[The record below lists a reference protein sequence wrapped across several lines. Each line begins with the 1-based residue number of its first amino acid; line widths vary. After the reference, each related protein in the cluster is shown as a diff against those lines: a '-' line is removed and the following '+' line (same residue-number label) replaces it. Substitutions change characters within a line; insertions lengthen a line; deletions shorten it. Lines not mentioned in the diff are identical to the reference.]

1 MPKGFR
7 FHEHTADIT
16 IEAWGPDLLTAF
28 EQSAKAT
35 MEVMVDTSGVSSD
48 EPTDIDVEGIDLQE
62 LLVEWIGEIVTM
74 VDIESKFYSRFEINE
89 FNRGSDRCSLE
100 ATVWGEEIDH
110 EKHDTR
116 TEVKAMTYADLE
128 IEETK
133 EKTTVWF
140 TLDL

>member
-1 MPKGFR
+1 MTKGFR

-16 IEAWGPDLLTAF
+16 IEAWGPELLTAF
-28 EQSAKAT
+28 EQGAKAT

-62 LLVEWIGEIVTM
+62 LLVEWIGEIIAM

-89 FNRGSDRCSLE
+89 INRADERCFLE
-100 ATVWGEEIDH
+100 ATVWGESIDH
-110 EKHDTR
+110 DKHETR
-116 TEVKAMTYADLE
+116 TEVKAMTYADLQ
-128 IEETK
+128 IEETD